1 MRKKITARKRRHFHV
16 RRKLAGIATKPR
28 MCVFRSAKNIQ
39 VQFIDDETGIT
50 LAAASTQ
57 DKAFKE
63 AGLPGGNKEGAVF
76 VGKLAAEKA
85 IAAGISTVV
94 FDRAGFRF
102 HGRVK
107 ELADAARE
115 AGLKF

>member
-1 MRKKITARKRRHFHV
+1 MSKKTIQRKRRHWHI
-16 RRKLAGIATKPR
+16 RRKLSGTAAKPR
-28 MCVFRSAKNIQ
+28 MCVFRSSKNIQ
-39 VQFIDDETGIT
+39 VQFIDDVAGVT
-50 LAAASTQ
+50 LASASTQ

-63 AGLPGGNKEGAVF
+63 AGAKGGNKEGAAL

-85 IAAGISTVV
+85 QAAGISKVV

-107 ELADAARE
+107 ELAEAARE
-115 AGLKF
+115 AGLQF